1 MFAEMAVIPLLKTA
15 LSPGSHWLMSAVFAS
30 ADVSAMPKIL
40 PRVIRGESEIE
51 IHYQGRHWTV
61 IL

>member
-1 MFAEMAVIPLLKTA
+1 
-15 LSPGSHWLMSAVFAS
+15 MSAVFAS